1 MHKLEK
7 SPLTV
12 LAAALA
18 ATVLIYG
25 CSKEESAPP
34 PAAPA
39 EQAAATIDSEA
50 TTPAETATPAAEG
63 EMQQQA
69 EATPPAE
76 SAAPAATTEA
86 PAPAAAAG
94 DAAAGKATYDSVCA
108 SCHATGVAGAPKF
121 GDKDAWAPRIA
132 TGMDAMMNTVMNG
145 KGAMP
150 PRGACPNCSDDDLKN
165 AVAYMTGAAK

>member
-1 MHKLEK
+1 MHTLEK

-18 ATVLIYG
+18 ATMLIYG

-50 TTPAETATPAAEG
+50 TTPPETATPAAEG
-63 EMQQQA
+63 EAQQA
-69 EATPPAE
+69 EATPPVESAPPAE
-76 SAAPAATTEA
+76 AAAPAV
-86 PAPAAAAG
+86 AAG
-94 DAAAGKATYDSVCA
+94 DASAGKATYDKVCA

-121 GDKDAWAPRIA
+121 ADKDAWAPRIA

-150 PRGACPNCSDDDLKN
+150 PRGACPDCSDDDLKN
-165 AVAYMTGAAK
+165 AVAYMTDAAK